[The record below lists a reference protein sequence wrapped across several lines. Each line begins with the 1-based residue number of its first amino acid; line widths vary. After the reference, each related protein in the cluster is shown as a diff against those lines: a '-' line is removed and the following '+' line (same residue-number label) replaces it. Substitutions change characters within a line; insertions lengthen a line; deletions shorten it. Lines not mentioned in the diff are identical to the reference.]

1 MTSDTNGIIYLANS
15 YFFLRTSS
23 FIGCETKKY
32 RITDIERRA
41 RKAIIKFSTDDNSS
55 INEYLPE
62 EQNEIIS
69 WINVAIAEC
78 NKRLKRTKS

>member
-1 MTSDTNGIIYLANS
+1 LYTRTNL
-15 YFFLRTSS
+15 
-23 FIGCETKKY
+23 
-32 RITDIERRA
+32 ERKA
-41 RKAIIKFSTDDNSS
+41 KKAIIKFSTYDHSS
-55 INEYLPE
+55 INDYLPE